1 MVKNL
6 LVVVLTTIV
15 LGVAL
20 RAQKSTEIAI
30 TNSLEGVLRD
40 MFLDECIPFAKVALF
55 QNKQLVQG
63 VDTDGFGKYTFT
75 DILSG
80 TYQIKASLYGYNF
93 ENIAEVQIDSEM
105 QHIVDL
111 DFSVNDEIF
120 SSVAVVG
127 AKVKRHAHVTVCGIG
142 SVSTK
147 NTKEIETTSNS
158 IETKKSNEIGTK
170 SNQSIFEKNPFSTP
184 KDLLLYPNPSSGLIT
199 IELDFEQLDIQLI
212 NTIGQ
217 ILGSIPF
224 NEVDKDIV
232 QLDLSSQAAGTYFLN
247 ITHDLGSQI
256 EKVVI
261 VHL

>member
-40 MFLDECIPFAKVALF
+40 MSLDECIPFAKVALF

-247 ITHDLGSQI
+247 ITHDLESQI
-256 EKVVI
+256 EMVVI